1 MLKIIKVL
9 IKENN
14 QFNYEK
20 VIFNINKEIMLE
32 ITINSIRSQGCI
44 IFEFDTLKSI
54 LRSLTFKK
62 FFNDYLYN
70 FLNL

>member
-20 VIFNINKEIMLE
+20 VIFFNINKEIMLE
-32 ITINSIRSQGCI
+32 ITINYIR
-44 IFEFDTLKSI
+44 
-54 LRSLTFKK
+54 
-62 FFNDYLYN
+62 
-70 FLNL
+70 